1 MPDNEPKVP
10 QAGTQTEGFL
20 DEAPGGDLL
29 FDELFPA
36 TDGTDAATTPQTEKP
51 VAAPVTEPQA
61 TPKDEIFLKGEKSV
75 YKTAEAAV
83 EGLNK
88 KDALIDQLRQRY
100 ISEHGIDPVTNERV
114 PTQQDQVGESYLQKP
129 QRYFEDLVK
138 NVNEQNAQG
147 YMETQQ
153 KLIADTLAPYG
164 PLLSSLGR
172 QQALQVAEEKAVGVG
187 KFVGSEEYTT
197 VLQDSPKLKQAIEFS
212 EADPRTPPNDL
223 AELYSIAY
231 WSSLGRRTPELLK
244 AQADKAPAST
254 PQTVQPTL
262 SSSTQT
268 PPTPGA
274 SPSISSSEGRKAII
288 AEAERRGVDKL
299 QW

>member
-51 VAAPVTEPQA
+51 AAAPVTEPQA

-114 PTQQDQVGESYLQKP
+114 PTKQDQASTSYLEQP

-138 NVNEQNAQG
+138 NVNKQDAAG

-164 PLLSSLGR
+164 PLLSTLGR
-172 QQALQVAEEKAVGVG
+172 QQALTIAEEKAVGVN
-187 KFVGSEEYTT
+187 KFVGSEEYST
-197 VLQDSPKLKQAIEFS
+197 VLQDSPKLKQAIEMS

-244 AQADKAPAST
+244 AQAEKAPAST
-254 PQTVQPTL
+254 PQAARPTL
-262 SSSTQT
+262 SSTTQT
-268 PPTPGA
+268 PPAPGTAA
-274 SPSISSSEGRKAII
+274 SIATSDGRKAII
-288 AEAERRGVDKL
+288 EEAERRGVDKMV
-299 QW
+299 W